1 MRNLNAIT
9 PETETTSHYFWAQA
23 HDFDVKNAETTNK
36 IFAEIERA
44 FFEDVEVLS
53 AQQHNLDLIPDRPQ
67 VDISADAGLIQ
78 ARRILGRMHDEEQAA
93 MHSTA
98 AE

>member
-1 MRNLNAIT
+1 MRNLNAIS

-44 FFEDVEVLS
+44 FLEDVDVLS
-53 AQQHNLDLIPDRPQ
+53 AQQRNLDLLPNRPQ
-67 VDISADAGLIQ
+67 LDISADAGLIQ
-78 ARRILGRMHDEEQAA
+78 VRRILARMHDEEPR
-93 MHSTA
+93 T
-98 AE
+98 